1 LIRIFKYKLSKLYF
15 LVYWLWKSLLN
26 FGIIQ
31 QKTFNTKIVSIGN
44 ISIGGTGKTPMI
56 ETISKELTKNNIS
69 HCIVSRGYKKKIKGT
84 VIVSNQQEIISSIE
98 QSGDEPFMLA
108 HSLNNIPIIVGD
120 KSQSI
125 EIAIKKFKPQ
135 LILLDDGFQ
144 SLKIKRDCDI
154 VLVDLSREFN
164 YYKLLPLGF
173 LREPISS
180 LKRAS
185 LIIFTKSNKS
195 IIESEKIKNL
205 VLKNINNS
213 VKVYNSNLEEQIK
226 RYDFEKQCFINDTID
241 VKNSF
246 VACAGLANN
255 HLFKNMI
262 EEKYP
267 TNNIFYLY
275 PDHHNYNAQD
285 IIDIKESLKQINSK
299 ILVTTKKDFYKL
311 YSQFKDYH
319 IYILDIKHDIKDK
332 SEIIDFIK

>member
-1 LIRIFKYKLSKLYF
+1 M
-15 LVYWLWKSLLN
+15 N

-31 QKTFNTKIVSIGN
+31 QKTFNTKIISIGN

-84 VIVSNQQEIISSIE
+84 VIVSNQQEIISSIK

-108 HSLNNIPIIVGD
+108 HSLKNIPIIVGD

-195 IIESEKIKNL
+195 IIESEKIQNL

-311 YSQFKDYH
+311 YFQFKDYH

>member
-15 LVYWLWKSLLN
+15 LVYWLWRSLLN

-108 HSLNNIPIIVGD
+108 HSLKNIPIIVGD

>member
-1 LIRIFKYKLSKLYF
+1 M
-15 LVYWLWKSLLN
+15 N

-108 HSLNNIPIIVGD
+108 HSLKNIPIIVGD

-154 VLVDLSREFN
+154 VLVDLSREFY

-255 HLFKNMI
+255 KLFKHMI
-262 EEKYP
+262 EEKYT

>member
-15 LVYWLWKSLLN
+15 LVYWLWRSLLN

-108 HSLNNIPIIVGD
+108 HSLKNIPIIVGD

-154 VLVDLSREFN
+154 VLVDLSREFY

-255 HLFKNMI
+255 KLFKHMI
-262 EEKYP
+262 EEKYT

>member
-1 LIRIFKYKLSKLYF
+1 MKYIIKYLLSKVYYF
-15 LVYWLWKSLLN
+15 VYLFWKLLLKLN
-26 FGIIQ
+26 IIY
-31 QKTFNTKIVSIGN
+31 QKKFNTKIVSIGN

-69 HCIVSRGYKKKIKGT
+69 HCIVSKGYKKKIKGT
-84 VIVSNQQEIISSIE
+84 VVVSNQKQIISSIE

-120 KSQSI
+120 KAEAI
-125 EIAIKKFKPQ
+125 EIAIEKFKPK

-164 YYKLLPLGF
+164 HYKLLPLGF

-195 IIESEKIKNL
+195 IIGSEKIKNM

-213 VKVYNSNLEEQIK
+213 VKFYNSNLEEQIK

-241 VKNSF
+241 LKNSF

-255 HLFKNMI
+255 QLFKNMI

-275 PDHHNYNAQD
+275 PDHHNYNAKD
-285 IIDIKESLKQINSK
+285 ILDIKESLKQINSQT
-299 ILVTTKKDFYKL
+299 LVTTKKDFYKL
-311 YSQFKDYH
+311 YSEFKNYH
-319 IYILDIKHDIKDK
+319 IYILDVKHTLQDK

>member
-1 LIRIFKYKLSKLYF
+1 M
-15 LVYWLWKSLLN
+15 N

-56 ETISKELTKNNIS
+56 EIISKELTKNNVS
-69 HCIVSRGYKKKIKGT
+69 HCIVSKGYKKKIQGT
-84 VIVSNQQEIISSIE
+84 VVVSNQQKIISSIE

-108 HSLNNIPIIVGD
+108 HSLKNIPIIVGN
-120 KSQSI
+120 KAEAI
-125 EIAIKKFKPQ
+125 EIAIEKFKPK

-144 SLKIKRDCDI
+144 SLKLKRDYDI

-164 YYKLLPLGF
+164 NYKLLPLGF
-173 LREPISS
+173 LREPFSS

-185 LIIFTKSNKS
+185 LIIFTKSNKRTR
-195 IIESEKIKNL
+195 ESEKIKKM
-205 VLKNINNS
+205 VLKNINQS
-213 VKVYNSNLEEQIK
+213 VKTYDSDLDQRIK

-241 VKNSF
+241 LGTPF

-255 HLFKNMI
+255 KLFKSMI
-262 EEKYP
+262 EKKYLMK
-267 TNNIFYLY
+267 NNFFLY

-285 IIDIKESLKQINSK
+285 IIDIQESLKQINSK

-311 YSQFKDYH
+311 YDNFKDYH
-319 IYILDIKHDIKDK
+319 IYILDVKHTLQDK

>member
-1 LIRIFKYKLSKLYF
+1 M
-15 LVYWLWKSLLN
+15 N

-31 QKTFNTKIVSIGN
+31 QKTFNTKIISIGN
-44 ISIGGTGKTPMI
+44 ITLGGTGKTPMI
-56 ETISKELTKNNIS
+56 ETISKELTINNIS
-69 HCIVSRGYKKKIKGT
+69 HCIVSRGYKKQIKGT
-84 VIVSNQQEIISSIE
+84 LIVSNEKEIIASIE

-108 HSLNNIPIIVGD
+108 HSLKNIPIIVGD
-120 KSQSI
+120 KSKSI

-164 YYKLLPLGF
+164 HYKLLPLGF

-195 IIESEKIKNL
+195 IIGSEKIKNM

-213 VKVYNSNLEEQIK
+213 VKFYNSNLEEQIK

-241 VKNSF
+241 LKNSF

-255 HLFKNMI
+255 QLFKNMI

-275 PDHHNYNAQD
+275 PDHHNYNAKD
-285 IIDIKESLKQINSK
+285 ILDIKESLKQINSQT
-299 ILVTTKKDFYKL
+299 LVTTKKDFYKL
-311 YSQFKDYH
+311 YSEFKNYH
-319 IYILDIKHDIKDK
+319 IYILDVKHTLQDK

>member
-1 LIRIFKYKLSKLYF
+1 M
-15 LVYWLWKSLLN
+15 N

-84 VIVSNQQEIISSIE
+84 VVVSNQQEIISSIE

-108 HSLNNIPIIVGD
+108 HSLKNIPIIVGD

-164 YYKLLPLGF
+164 HYKLLPLGF

-195 IIESEKIKNL
+195 IIGSEKIKNM

-213 VKVYNSNLEEQIK
+213 VKFYNSNLEEQIK

-241 VKNSF
+241 LKNSF

-255 HLFKNMI
+255 QLFKNMI

-275 PDHHNYNAQD
+275 PDHHNYNAKD
-285 IIDIKESLKQINSK
+285 ILDIKESLKQINSQT
-299 ILVTTKKDFYKL
+299 LVTTKKDFYKL
-311 YSQFKDYH
+311 YSEFKNYH
-319 IYILDIKHDIKDK
+319 IYILDVKHTLQDK

>member
-1 LIRIFKYKLSKLYF
+1 M
-15 LVYWLWKSLLN
+15 VYWLWRCLFN

-56 ETISKELTKNNIS
+56 ETISKELTKNNVS
-69 HCIVSRGYKKKIKGT
+69 HCIVSKGYKKKIQGT
-84 VIVSNQQEIISSIE
+84 VVVSNQQKIISSIE

-108 HSLNNIPIIVGD
+108 HSLKNIPIIVGN
-120 KSQSI
+120 KAEAI
-125 EIAIKKFKPQ
+125 EIAIEKFKPK

-144 SLKIKRDCDI
+144 SLKLKRDYDI

-164 YYKLLPLGF
+164 NYKLLPLGF
-173 LREPISS
+173 LREPFSS

-185 LIIFTKSNKS
+185 LIIFTKSNKRTR
-195 IIESEKIKNL
+195 ESEKIKKM
-205 VLKNINNS
+205 VLKNINQS
-213 VKVYNSNLEEQIK
+213 VKTYDSDLHQQIK
-226 RYDFEKQCFINDTID
+226 KYDFEKQCFINDTID
-241 VKNSF
+241 LKTPF

-255 HLFKNMI
+255 KLFKSMI
-262 EEKYP
+262 EKKYLM
-267 TNNIFYLY
+267 NNNFFLY

-311 YSQFKDYH
+311 YSRFKDYF
-319 IYILDIKHDIKDK
+319 IFILDVKHDIQDK

>member
-1 LIRIFKYKLSKLYF
+1 MKYIIKYLLSKVYYF
-15 LVYWLWKSLLN
+15 VYLFWKLLLKSN
-26 FGIIQ
+26 IIY
-31 QKTFNTKIVSIGN
+31 QKKFNTKIVSIGN

-69 HCIVSRGYKKKIKGT
+69 HCIVSKGYKKKIKGT
-84 VIVSNQQEIISSIE
+84 VVVSNQKQIVSSIE

-120 KSQSI
+120 KAEAI
-125 EIAIKKFKPQ
+125 EIAIEKFKPK

-144 SLKIKRDCDI
+144 SLKLKRDYDI

-164 YYKLLPLGF
+164 NYKLLPLGF
-173 LREPISS
+173 LREPFSS

-185 LIIFTKSNKS
+185 LIIFTKSNQRTR
-195 IIESEKIKNL
+195 ESEKIKKM
-205 VLKNINNS
+205 VLKNINQS
-213 VKVYNSNLEEQIK
+213 AKTYDSNLDQQIK

-241 VKNSF
+241 LETPF

-255 HLFKNMI
+255 RLFKSMI
-262 EEKYP
+262 EKKYLMK
-267 TNNIFYLY
+267 NNFSLY

-285 IIDIKESLKQINSK
+285 ILDIKELLKQINSK

-311 YSQFKDYH
+311 YHEFKDYH
-319 IYILDIKHDIKDK
+319 IYILDVKHDIQNK

>member
-1 LIRIFKYKLSKLYF
+1 MKYIIKYLLSKVYYF
-15 LVYWLWKSLLN
+15 VYLFWKLLLKLN
-26 FGIIQ
+26 IIY
-31 QKTFNTKIVSIGN
+31 QKKFNIKIVSIGN

-69 HCIVSRGYKKKIKGT
+69 HCIVSKGYKKKIKGT
-84 VIVSNQQEIISSIE
+84 VVVSNQKQIISSIE

-108 HSLNNIPIIVGD
+108 HSLKNIPIIVGD
-120 KSQSI
+120 KAEAI
-125 EIAIKKFKPQ
+125 EIAIEKFKPK

-144 SLKIKRDCDI
+144 SLKLKRDYDI

-164 YYKLLPLGF
+164 NYKLLPLGF
-173 LREPISS
+173 LREPFSS

-185 LIIFTKSNKS
+185 LIIFTKSNKRTK
-195 IIESEKIKNL
+195 ESEKIKNM
-205 VLKNINNS
+205 VLKNINQS
-213 VKVYNSNLEEQIK
+213 VKTYDSDLDQQIK

-255 HLFKNMI
+255 QIFKNMI

-275 PDHHNYNAQD
+275 PDHHNYNAKD
-285 IIDIKESLKQINSK
+285 ILDIKESLKQINSK
-299 ILVTTKKDFYKL
+299 TLVTTKKDFYKL
-311 YSQFKDYH
+311 YSEFKDYI
-319 IYILDIKHDIKDK
+319 IYILDIKHDINDK
-332 SEIIDFIK
+332 SEIIDLIK

>member
-1 LIRIFKYKLSKLYF
+1 MIRIIKYKLSKLYF
-15 LVYWLWKSLLN
+15 LVYWLRRCLFN

-84 VIVSNQQEIISSIE
+84 VVVSNQQEIISSIE

-108 HSLNNIPIIVGD
+108 HSLKNIPIIVGD

-125 EIAIKKFKPQ
+125 EIAIKKFNPQ

-164 YYKLLPLGF
+164 HYKLLPLGF

-185 LIIFTKSNKS
+185 LIIFTKSNKT
-195 IIESEKIKNL
+195 IIGSEKIKNM

-213 VKVYNSNLEEQIK
+213 VKFYNSNLEEQIK
-226 RYDFEKQCFINDTID
+226 RYDFKKQCFINDTID
-241 VKNSF
+241 FKNSF

-255 HLFKNMI
+255 QLFKNMI

-275 PDHHNYNAQD
+275 PDHHNYNAKD
-285 IIDIKESLKQINSK
+285 ILDIKESLKQINSK
-299 ILVTTKKDFYKL
+299 TLVTTKKDFYKL
-311 YSQFKDYH
+311 YSEFKDYI
-319 IYILDIKHDIKDK
+319 IYILEIKHDINGK

>member
-1 LIRIFKYKLSKLYF
+1 M
-15 LVYWLWKSLLN
+15 N

-31 QKTFNTKIVSIGN
+31 QKTFNTKIISIGN

-108 HSLNNIPIIVGD
+108 HSLKNIPIIVGD

-226 RYDFEKQCFINDTID
+226 RYDFEKQCFINDTVD

-311 YSQFKDYH
+311 YFQFKDYH